1 MCVETRL
8 AFLVSCMLFS
18 LSAVVG
24 CKTST
29 AVPLPQPAT
38 NQELSGAENK
48 LDHLTD
54 KRISRVAAAV
64 GVASETA
71 ESLPDSNEKTVIKG
85 ELGVAKAMVGQ
96 PSPEDFAYAKKR
108 ASEYSQENY
117 IKEVA
122 TSEALRKAINEANS
136 KYEQEKAKKQA
147 EYESKIAEKE
157 LEIKSRKQEL
167 EQERIARKQEMEQE
181 RLHHNNERILLAGG
195 AAIALGLL
203 LSIFAPIGKLKQLG
217 MVLVGFGTVA
227 AMIPFIADETW
238 FKYAIGGSL
247 GIIVLSGI
255 ISFIISNKRNKVDNC
270 TKSVDDTSPPT
281 SD

>member
-1 MCVETRL
+1 MCIETRL
-8 AFLVSCMLFS
+8 AFLASGILFA
-18 LSAVVG
+18 LSALVG

-29 AVPLPQPAT
+29 TVQIPEPAT
-38 NQELSGAENK
+38 NQSLSGAENK
-48 LDHLTD
+48 LDNLTNN
-54 KRISRVAAAV
+54 RISRVAAAV

-71 ESLPDSNEKTVIKG
+71 ENLPESNEKTVIKG

-147 EYESKIAEKE
+147 EYESKITAKE
-157 LEIKSRKQEL
+157 LEIKARKQEL
-167 EQERIARKQEMEQE
+167 EQERIARKQELEQE

-227 AMIPFIADETW
+227 AMVPFIVDEPW
-238 FKYAIGGSL
+238 FKYAIGGSV
-247 GIIVLSGI
+247 GFIVLSGI
-255 ISFIISNKRNKVDNC
+255 ISFIISNRKNKVDNC

-281 SD
+281 SE